1 MKIEARIIKRYLFRE
16 RQTMP
21 GQCGYSFLVM
31 EDALSC
37 ETILFYIKADNRE
50 DMLFI
55 PSVI

>member
-31 EDALSC
+31 EDALSR
-37 ETILFYIKADNRE
+37 ETILLYKGR
-50 DMLFI
+50 
-55 PSVI
+55 